1 MRKIL
6 LVEDNPSIIMGLEY
20 FLKEEQFEVLTATSK
35 ALAERELKK
44 TAVDLVLL
52 DISLPD
58 GSGCDLCVYI
68 KEKDLAPVIFLT
80 AKDEEKDVVKGFDL
94 GADDYV
100 IKPFRNRE
108 LLARIKNVLRRN
120 GKEEQLV
127 WGEFKLDVESGK
139 VYRNTEEIKVT
150 KLEFQI
156 LQMMFSYP
164 KKLFT
169 REEILANVWDYA
181 GNFVNDNTLTV
192 TIKRLREKMGDT
204 DNSMIETVRGM
215 GYRLRR
221 KEDCRDKK

>member
-1 MRKIL
+1 MGRIL

-20 FLKEEQFEVLTATSK
+20 FLKEEKFEVLVRTNK
-35 ALAERELKK
+35 CDAENELKK
-44 TAVDLVLL
+44 TGVDLVLL

-58 GSGCDLCVYI
+58 GSGMDLCREI

-80 AKDEEKDVVKGFDL
+80 AKDEERDVVQGFEL

-108 LLARIKNVLRRN
+108 LLARIKNVLRRS
-120 GKEEQLV
+120 GKESQLI
-127 WGEFKLDVESGK
+127 WGGLRLDVEGRK
-139 VYRNTEEIKVT
+139 LFRDDEEIKVT

-156 LQMMFSYP
+156 LHMLFSYP

-169 REEILANVWDYA
+169 REEILAGVWDFS

-192 TIKRLREKMGDT
+192 TMKRLRGKIGDREG
-204 DNSMIETVRGM
+204 SIIETVRGV
-215 GYRLRR
+215 GYRLGEF
-221 KEDCRDKK
+221 K

>member
-1 MRKIL
+1 MRRIL

-35 ALAERELKK
+35 ASAEGELKR
-44 TAVDLVLL
+44 TAMDLVLL

-58 GSGCDLCVYI
+58 GSGCDLCRYI

-80 AKDEEKDVVKGFDL
+80 ARDEEKDVVEGFDL
-94 GADDYV
+94 GADDYI

-169 REEILANVWDYA
+169 REEILANVWDFS

-192 TIKRLREKMGDT
+192 TIKRLREKIGDT

-215 GYRLRR
+215 GYRLVQRPINN
-221 KEDCRDKK
+221 

>member
-1 MRKIL
+1 M
-6 LVEDNPSIIMGLEY
+6 VEG
-20 FLKEEQFEVLTATSK
+20 FE
-35 ALAERELKK
+35 
-44 TAVDLVLL
+44 
-52 DISLPD
+52 
-58 GSGCDLCVYI
+58 
-68 KEKDLAPVIFLT
+68 
-80 AKDEEKDVVKGFDL
+80 L
-94 GADDYV
+94 GADDYI

-127 WGEFKLDVESGK
+127 WREFKLDVESGK
-139 VYRNTEEIKVT
+139 LYRNTEEIKVT

-169 REEILANVWDYA
+169 REEILSNVWDFS

-192 TIKRLREKMGDT
+192 TIKRLREKIGDT

-215 GYRLRR
+215 GYRLGG
-221 KEDCRDKK
+221 KNEHLSE

>member
-35 ALAERELKK
+35 ALAEGKLKS
-44 TAVDLVLL
+44 AAIDLVLL

-58 GSGCDLCVYI
+58 GSGCDLCRYI

-80 AKDEEKDVVKGFDL
+80 ARDEEKDVVEGFEL
-94 GADDYV
+94 GADDYI

-127 WGEFKLDVESGK
+127 WREFKLDVESGK
-139 VYRNTEEIKVT
+139 LYRNTEEIKVT

-169 REEILANVWDYA
+169 REEILSNVWDFS

-192 TIKRLREKMGDT
+192 TIKRLREKIGDT

-215 GYRLRR
+215 GYRLGG
-221 KEDCRDKK
+221 KNEHLSE

>member
-35 ALAERELKK
+35 ALAEGKLKS
-44 TAVDLVLL
+44 TAIDLVLL

-58 GSGCDLCVYI
+58 GSGCDLCRYI

-80 AKDEEKDVVKGFDL
+80 ARDEEKDVVEGFEL
-94 GADDYV
+94 GADDYI

-127 WGEFKLDVESGK
+127 WREFKLDVESGK
-139 VYRNTEEIKVT
+139 LYRNTEEIKVT

-169 REEILANVWDYA
+169 REEILSNVWDFS

-192 TIKRLREKMGDT
+192 TIKRLREKIGDT

-215 GYRLRR
+215 GYRLGG
-221 KEDCRDKK
+221 KNEHLSE